1 MTTDRQWMRHLD
13 REAEEFAEQVA
24 RALRR
29 AIRAGTSD
37 LGDVLT
43 AQGAAEPAE
52 PFVSLDDLAAIETA
66 WRAEVNDNVIP
77 AVARFM
83 RAGADRA
90 LADLAVQAPVL
101 LDMRHPAAEL
111 HLAQAENRLR
121 GVGTDLW
128 QRTRDELIVGFQAG
142 ESVPEL
148 SKRVRTVLA
157 STEVRARAI
166 ARTEVISASN
176 AGSITQ
182 MRLLGENAPTKKVWL
197 ATNDSRT
204 RPTHHAADGETVALG
219 EEFTVGGAHL
229 DFPGDPTGPADEV
242 VNCRCTIAWEFE

>member
-1 MTTDRQWMRHLD
+1 MTTNRQWMKHLD

-29 AIRAGTSD
+29 AIRAGTSK

-43 AQGAAEPAE
+43 AQGASEPAE
-52 PFVSLDDLAAIETA
+52 PYVSLDDLVAIETA
-66 WRAEVNDNVIP
+66 WRAEVNDTVVP

-90 LADLAVQAPVL
+90 LVDVAAEAPVL

-121 GVGTDLW
+121 HVGNDLW
-128 QRTRDELIVGFQAG
+128 LRTRDELIVGFQAG

-176 AGSITQ
+176 AGSLAQ
-182 MRLLGENAPTKKVWL
+182 MRLLGENAPTKKTWL

-204 RPTHHAADGETVALG
+204 RPTHRAADGETVALG
-219 EEFTVGGAHL
+219 EEFLIGGSRM
-229 DFPGDPTGPADEV
+229 DFPGDPSGPADEV
-242 VNCRCTIAWEFE
+242 INCRCTLVWEFD